1 MRMRLDHLTFTRFI
15 AALSVVI
22 FHYGSTT
29 TPFDIAP
36 FSHVFQAGP
45 IAVSYF
51 YSLSGFIMAIAYY
64 RPDKPDF
71 NKRKYWLARFARIYP
86 VYLLALLLVFAAN
99 YKDLE
104 DGSSALLLNL
114 SLLQAWIPGYP
125 LSLNSPGWSLSVEAF
140 FYLCLPFLILYAYRA
155 GIKKLVWFS
164 VILWLGTQILH
175 TALLNSSAYE
185 PHNHLHDFIYYN
197 PLMHINTFLIGLVGG
212 IFFKKNYHYL
222 QSQQAPNQLLLLSS
236 FVLICLLIIIQ
247 ATFEENYGFN
257 IDLTNGL
264 IAPLSLVFIIAL
276 SCDTGRLSR
285 WFSLPIFVLLGEASY
300 SLYILQRPVHGL
312 YEKLIATPLGIPDY
326 LDFYAYLTVLILV
339 SILSYRWFETPARQ
353 LINRC
358 YKR

>member
-1 MRMRLDHLTFTRFI
+1 MQMRLEHLTFTRFI

-22 FHYGSTT
+22 FHYGSTS
-29 TPFDIAP
+29 TPFDIVP

-64 RPDKPDF
+64 RPNQPSF

-99 YKDLE
+99 FKDLQS
-104 DGSSALLLNL
+104 GSPALLLNL

-155 GIKKLVWFS
+155 GIKKLLVLS
-164 VILWLGTQILH
+164 IILWIFTQILH
-175 TALLNSSAYE
+175 TVLLNSHAYQA
-185 PHNHLHDFIYYN
+185 HNALHDFIYYH
-197 PLMHINTFLIGLVGG
+197 PLMHINTFLVGLVGG
-212 IFFKKNYHYL
+212 IFFKKNYRYL
-222 QSQQAPNQLLLLSS
+222 HNQQTLSQLLLLSS
-236 FVLICLLIIIQ
+236 FILICLLIIIQ
-247 ATFEENYGFN
+247 ATFAENYGFN
-257 IDLTNGL
+257 IDLTNGM

-276 SCDTGRLSR
+276 SCNTGRLRR
-285 WFSLPIFVLLGEASY
+285 WLSIPILVLLGEASY

-312 YEKLIATPLGIPDY
+312 YEKLIASPLGIPDY
-326 LDFYAYLTVLILV
+326 LDFYAYLAVLVLI